1 MTVDGA
7 TIHLEMT
14 GGPREL
20 ADLNARLV
28 QAGIGVVS
36 LSERKT
42 NLEDLFMKIS
52 GDMP

>member
-1 MTVDGA
+1 
-7 TIHLEMT
+7 MT

-20 ADLNARLV
+20 ADLNTRLV